1 VKIKLVA
8 PVGIAVLTVGL
19 SGVTAVPASAAN
31 NIKPFGQL
39 EALGSTGY
47 TVKSLAP
54 SSDPVPHNG
63 QLYAAKVKVEG
74 LGGWA
79 IPVIP
84 MFNARAES
92 GQTYRV
98 IGGDVPPA
106 APGATTTGKLY
117 FDVVGDAPNS
127 VVVNDGVQDL
137 LMWVPGA
144 PIGGTPVDLDD
155 ADEPG
160 GDAPGEVTEIA
171 QLPAEAGPSGGNDFA
186 PKVVAPGAGELTEA
200 EVASPGFN
208 QFNGGGEHHGGHR

>member
-1 VKIKLVA
+1 MTVKIKLVA
-8 PVGIAVLTVGL
+8 PVGIAAMVVGMA
-19 SGVTAVPASAAN
+19 GVTATPAWAAN
-31 NIKPFGQL
+31 NIKPFGQQ

-47 TVKSLAP
+47 TVKGLAP
-54 SSDPVPHNG
+54 SADPVPHNG

-92 GQTYRV
+92 GQSYRV

-106 APGATTTGKLY
+106 APGATATGKLY
-117 FDVVGDAPNS
+117 FDVVGDVPNS
-127 VVVNDGVQDL
+127 VVYNDGVQDL
-137 LMWVPGA
+137 MVWVPGA
-144 PIGGTPVDLDD
+144 PIGGTPVDTDD
-155 ADEPG
+155 DG

-171 QLPAEAGPSGGNDFA
+171 QLPAEAAPTGGDDVA
-186 PKVVAPGAGELTEA
+186 PKVVAPGPFELTEG

-208 QFNGGGEHHGGHR
+208 EFNSGGGHAGGGHR